1 MDAINNNGLAKFAT
15 GGAALTQP
23 PVFYKPLRREQTT
36 AETQTLEAQPTT
48 ETTSTLPTTSQPAL
62 PFAPMATSPTSYHTR
77 PALPSPTSASKRSVN
92 DEISQGSE
100 AKQQRTDTQTV
111 GPARPDTAV
120 EPPSTKQRVARISAV
135 TVATKKGTKI
145 TAHSCEDPTEVITEH
160 ILLEPILNNTD
171 GLDKQKTIEGMK
183 KEIEQM
189 KSQQVYT
196 EVSYNTLTPEQQ
208 KNIIQSRWVLRDKG
222 NTVRARIVA
231 KGYTETISDMDD
243 IYASTPIFCVL
254 RLLLT
259 LSINNGWTIQTGD
272 ISVAF
277 LHALAATSD
286 LYMYPPTEFY
296 TPDSGVI
303 WKLNKAIYGLRSSPK
318 AWQAHLAE
326 TLQQLGLHRSTAEP
340 NVYFTTSRDCYIL
353 VYVDDLMFLG
363 VDSTINKIFGAIQ
376 QHLMLRSTGTLTPGN
391 TVAFLGRNITNM
403 GDHYEISLADSY
415 TTKLLEET
423 SLSSCKPATTPGT
436 SALKTATAEQEQK
449 LNHEE
454 HSAFRRAVGKLQ
466 WMTYTRPDI
475 SYATKELAR
484 SLQEPTTADQQKLKH
499 LLRLHQ
505 RN

>member
-1 MDAINNNGLAKFAT
+1 
-15 GGAALTQP
+15 
-23 PVFYKPLRREQTT
+23 
-36 AETQTLEAQPTT
+36 
-48 ETTSTLPTTSQPAL
+48 
-62 PFAPMATSPTSYHTR
+62 
-77 PALPSPTSASKRSVN
+77 
-92 DEISQGSE
+92 
-100 AKQQRTDTQTV
+100 
-111 GPARPDTAV
+111 
-120 EPPSTKQRVARISAV
+120 
-135 TVATKKGTKI
+135 
-145 TAHSCEDPTEVITEH
+145 
-160 ILLEPILNNTD
+160 
-171 GLDKQKTIEGMK
+171 
-183 KEIEQM
+183 
-189 KSQQVYT
+189 
-196 EVSYNTLTPEQQ
+196 
-208 KNIIQSRWVLRDKG
+208 
-222 NTVRARIVA
+222 
-231 KGYTETISDMDD
+231 
-243 IYASTPIFCVL
+243 
-254 RLLLT
+254 
-259 LSINNGWTIQTGD
+259 
-272 ISVAF
+272 
-277 LHALAATSD
+277 
-286 LYMYPPTEFY
+286 MYPPTEFY

-363 VDSTINKIFGAIQ
+363 VESTINKIFGAIQ

-423 SLSSCKPATTPGT
+423 SLSNCNPATTPGT

-499 LLRLHQ
+499 LLRYIKGTEHYKQIIRPTIKVPESTVPDLNIYVDSDWAGCRVTRKSTTGFVITMLGATMAAEHKQQLHYQAQKQSCMQSTQEQQKHCILRDFVRNLPTSKRSTFESTQIHQVAKAWRHGSGHHAKRNTLNYDICSYNNLSHWTLCASLRSTQTTTQQTSSASMSQQ
-505 RN
+505 RHYNDASTMLDCISNTINHNIQQQATTGSPTL